1 MPKAKYRDKR
11 GSKGV
16 AITYKFKLG
25 NRKSST
31 PAHSVSSEE
40 LIKMYFSGNSP
51 KNKSKIATVL
61 RRRNVEL
68 VAPVEEETEAA

>member
-1 MPKAKYRDKR
+1 MPKAKHREKR

-31 PAHSVSSEE
+31 PAHSVSSKE
-40 LIKMYFSGNSP
+40 LIEMYFSGNSP
-51 KNKSKIATVL
+51 KNKAKIAAVL